1 MNKVGIGFIITLI
14 LGSVT
19 YIAIRGSQKT
29 CEEGNLL
36 GDYCVIEETLYKA
49 AECPSGFQLNVSNH
63 TCYGVINNRYVQQ
76 SSSCPVGYHKNIIPH
91 LHIGYY
97 ECCEKRN
104 VEREKAKTRFYYWF
118 NE

>member
-1 MNKVGIGFIITLI
+1 MNKVGIRFIITFI

-49 AECPSGFQLNVSNH
+49 AECPSGFQLNGFNH
-63 TCYGVINNRYVQQ
+63 TCYRIINNIYVQE
-76 SSSCPVGYHKNIIPH
+76 SSSCPVGYHKNIIPD

-97 ECCEKRN
+97 ERCEKRI
-104 VEREKAKTRFYYWF
+104 VKREKAKTRFYYWF